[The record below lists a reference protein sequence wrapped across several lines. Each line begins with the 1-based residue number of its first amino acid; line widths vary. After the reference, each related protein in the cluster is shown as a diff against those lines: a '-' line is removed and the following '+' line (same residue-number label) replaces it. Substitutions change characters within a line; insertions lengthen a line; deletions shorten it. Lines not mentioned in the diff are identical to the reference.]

1 MGQFFL
7 IMRSISITTTIALS
21 ITLLAAPSYGGVL
34 TRDRIGLARRITSL
48 TEDIVGRLQDIEE
61 EDGTYIGMPGLLRN
75 LKNILKTC
83 EDLNFLRDAVQLMK
97 EDVWG
102 GDWELLDEG
111 DLLDEI
117 DELISD
123 GDIDEYYE
131 AFGEL
136 NWAASVYLDENEG
149 FISASVS
156 GFGVSASAGTSAFGV
171 SASAGT
177 SAFGVSA
184 SAGTSGFGVSAS
196 PTRPEDFW

>member
-34 TRDRIGLARRITSL
+34 TRDWIGLPRSITSL

-61 EDGTYIGMPGLLRN
+61 GDGTYIGMPGLLRN
-75 LKNILKTC
+75 LKSILKTC
-83 EDLNFLRDAVQLMK
+83 EDLNFLRDAVQLVK

-102 GDWELLDEG
+102 GDWELSEG

-123 GDIDEYYE
+123 GEIDDFYE
-131 AFGEL
+131 AFEEL
-136 NWAASVYLDENEG
+136 YEAASVYLDENER
-149 FISASVS
+149 SVS
-156 GFGVSASAGTSAFGV
+156 VS
-171 SASAGT
+171 
-177 SAFGVSA
+177 
-184 SAGTSGFGVSAS
+184 
-196 PTRPEDFW
+196 